1 MKRRIISVI
10 GILAIVALMCCSC
23 QNVPKEETEKEQK
36 EYKVVI
42 IYPDPMDMWDDITT
56 GAEKA
61 RAEILNTYPGVSLD
75 VEVFRSE
82 DATMRSFYEIFC
94 REEANGTDGFCLVMP
109 RDLTW
114 DEEIGD
120 SGWSYWIEMN
130 NEIETFVGQGGH
142 VVTLGIDQVDPSR
155 FEVDAKLHYFA
166 APSREC
172 FVGSDN
178 TLFGRKQAEKA
189 IEIQGSNLKLIFRCG
204 AYDNPVNILRRS
216 GILEVMEENKGSGAE
231 LVEGYNVS
239 DFYGHQYPWNEHPYI
254 GSENG
259 TGYDP
264 KLQPRQ
270 HGPEVDDDI
279 QMFEDEWSYLNDR
292 GLVNTV
298 IGVSFDRNYICEVWK
313 GRGWYDA
320 DTNKDHIAIL
330 AEDSP
335 DVIEAVK
342 ERLVTCTLTE
352 DRYQWGYQG
361 LSLMFDIIHN
371 GTVPES
377 DNIYTPTYMIDLSN
391 VYDLES

>member
-10 GILAIVALMCCSC
+10 GILVIVALMCCSC
-23 QNVPKEETEKEQK
+23 QDVPKEEPEKEQK

-42 IYPDPMDMWDDITT
+42 IYPDPMDMWDDVTS
-56 GAEKA
+56 GAEEA

-75 VEVFRSE
+75 VKVFRSE

-189 IEIQGSNLKLIFRCG
+189 IEIQGSNTKLVFRCG
-204 AYDNPVNILRRS
+204 AYDNPVNILRR
-216 GILEVMEENKGSGAE
+216 
-231 LVEGYNVS
+231 
-239 DFYGHQYPWNEHPYI
+239 
-254 GSENG
+254 
-259 TGYDP
+259 
-264 KLQPRQ
+264 
-270 HGPEVDDDI
+270 
-279 QMFEDEWSYLNDR
+279 
-292 GLVNTV
+292 
-298 IGVSFDRNYICEVWK
+298 
-313 GRGWYDA
+313 
-320 DTNKDHIAIL
+320 
-330 AEDSP
+330 
-335 DVIEAVK
+335 
-342 ERLVTCTLTE
+342 TCTS
-352 DRYQWGYQG
+352 DQK
-361 LSLMFDIIHN
+361 
-371 GTVPES
+371 TVPGMTRS
-377 DNIYTPTYMIDLSN
+377 YSRDSMALK
-391 VYDLES
+391 